1 MGDAT
6 DTSKRIKLEDATSSG
21 GCPPLLP
28 EEIVEDILSRLPAKS
43 LCRLRCVS
51 RSFHATI
58 SSPAFEDA
66 HYHQHNSGG
75 RRRLF
80 IRPPGDQEPFYAWHH
95 PAAAAATGTGPAAE
109 TIMSAHRLPQGGSTF
124 PVSTA
129 SCRGLVLLK
138 NTHHCEHHVWN
149 PSTGEILALPDK
161 VPLRALSSGSSTSV
175 HYGLCYCPATRRH
188 KAVRV
193 YDARGSYEVFT
204 LGESAFWRPAATE
217 PPPCHP
223 RENSR
228 QGGVFCNGNL
238 HFLDHGGG
246 IVVFNVGDET
256 FGRIDPPPELQS
268 WSRFELTELGGSLC
282 ICNVM
287 EKGYPDP
294 ERLVDVWL
302 LKGYTAAAAAAAN
315 AKWEKLC
322 RIDHYAGAPDQV
334 ERWMMLKSYWI
345 TPLGMYCDDA
355 SNQRK
360 IVFGTDS
367 CDVFVVDPDTGTTT
381 KLALSWNVTAIGE
394 RPSMGFFEESL
405 ARVGT
410 LSENA
415 AFASPSMRAWS
426 EVLSRL
432 PARTLLWDLNG
443 VCKGWR
449 ALIKSEH
456 FAEAHLYRA
465 NLNKSLRVLFFAG
478 DGLPYA
484 FEPVE
489 KYLNRPRPCTPP
501 LVDSRR
507 TIICSRPCHGLN
519 VWSFA
524 DHDIV
529 CNPATNYF
537 MGLVPPDGHTS
548 YWEGH
553 TACDFLEAICSDMD
567 YNIDDKMFT
576 GRLGLGYEQES
587 SRHVLVH
594 LAYKERNL
602 TTRDYKMV
610 CNMKYLKDVVWDE
623 VDPPPRPIANMPP
636 AHVNGKLN
644 WMVDTELGQKYQG
657 LEIVELD
664 VGKRKFEVLQGPP
677 CGHDIGEHLSINE
690 LEEMVCVTHWHRATG
705 IITIWAMKDD
715 AIWSVKYDIEL
726 ESFSPEYSPETTMPL
741 VVDPKDGRILLST
754 EKALGYYNPK
764 TTELETIYRLGKHA
778 QGMKFVP
785 VLFQESLI
793 NPCHSSV

>member
-109 TIMSAHRLPQGGSTF
+109 TIMSARRLPQGGSTF

-129 SCRGLVLLK
+129 SCRGLVLLN

-188 KAVRV
+188 KAVRM
-193 YDARGSYEVFT
+193 YDARGTYEVFT

-322 RIDHYAGAPDQV
+322 RIDHYAGAPHQV

-367 CDVFVVDPDTGTTT
+367 CDVVST
-381 KLALSWNVTAIGE
+381 SR
-394 RPSMGFFEESL
+394 RP
-405 ARVGT
+405 
-410 LSENA
+410 
-415 AFASPSMRAWS
+415 
-426 EVLSRL
+426 
-432 PARTLLWDLNG
+432 
-443 VCKGWR
+443 
-449 ALIKSEH
+449 
-456 FAEAHLYRA
+456 HLYRA

-478 DGLPYA
+478 DCLPYA

-548 YWEGH
+548 YREGH

-636 AHVNGKLN
+636 AHVNGKLY
-644 WMVDTELGQKYQG
+644 WMVDTELGQRYQG

-690 LEEMVCVTHWHRATG
+690 LEEMVCVTHSHRDTG
-705 IITIWAMKDD
+705 IIRIWAMEDD
-715 AIWSVKYDIEL
+715 TIWSVKYDIEL

-754 EKALGYYNPK
+754 GKALGYYNPR
-764 TTELETIYRLGKHA
+764 TADLETIYRLGKHA

-785 VLFQESLI
+785 VLFQESLV